1 MKRTIFTY
9 LLFSLLMPA
18 AHAAEPD
25 VLTFVAPTTYKDGS
39 AIPSGTA
46 MSFNIYQGLQGQP
59 KVMIATITT
68 TGTTV
73 TTGLVPGST
82 YCFAATAVIA
92 GVEGAQNADVAD
104 DPLTPAKEGNCKLTP
119 LLVPGSIV
127 VTVR

>member
-1 MKRTIFTY
+1 MFSKLNKFFLIHA
-9 LLFSLLMPA
+9 LFVLA
-18 AHAAEPD
+18 AMATCAVQAAEPA
-25 VLTFVAPTTYKDGS
+25 VISFTAPTKYSDGS
-39 AIPSGTA
+39 DIPTGTQ
-46 MSFNIYQGLQGQP
+46 MSFNIYQGLQGQV
-59 KVMIATITT
+59 KVKIATITT

-92 GVEGAQNADVAD
+92 GVEGAQ
-104 DPLTPAKEGNCKLTP
+104 TPDTATSCKLTP